1 MFPAGVDRWGLNRLP
16 PHGCRFLGLKQ
27 GEVEMM
33 QTIEQMRSMTANDL
47 AMLGMQDI
55 AYVKPVVVDGNASY
69 AIHAADGTQ
78 MALIGDRDIA
88 FAVVRQNE
96 LEPVSVH

>member
-1 MFPAGVDRWGLNRLP
+1 MPG
-16 PHGCRFLGLKQ
+16 Q
-27 GEVEMM
+27 GEVEMEM
-33 QTIEQMRSMTANDL
+33 QIAETLRQMTASDL

-55 AYVKPVVVDGNASY
+55 AYVKPVVVDGTAGY

-78 MALIGDRDIA
+78 IALTGNRDIA

>member
-1 MFPAGVDRWGLNRLP
+1 
-16 PHGCRFLGLKQ
+16 
-27 GEVEMM
+27 M
-33 QTIEQMRSMTANDL
+33 QTVEQLRHMSSNDL
-47 AMLGMQDI
+47 AMFGMQDI
-55 AYVKPVVVDGNASY
+55 AYVKPVVVDGNAGY

>member
-1 MFPAGVDRWGLNRLP
+1 
-16 PHGCRFLGLKQ
+16 
-27 GEVEMM
+27 M
-33 QTIEQMRSMTANDL
+33 QTFEQMRHMTAQDL

-55 AYVKPVVVDGNASY
+55 AYVKRVVVDGNTGF

-78 MALIGDRDIA
+78 MALIGDRDVA

>member
-1 MFPAGVDRWGLNRLP
+1 MSPDGGGLNRLP
-16 PHGCRFLGLKQ
+16 TGWRPEQ
-27 GEVEMM
+27 GEVEM
-33 QTIEQMRSMTANDL
+33 QTIEQMRQMTTTDL
-47 AMLGMQDI
+47 ATLGMQDI
-55 AYVKPVVVDGNASY
+55 AYVKPVVVDGNAGF

>member
-1 MFPAGVDRWGLNRLP
+1 
-16 PHGCRFLGLKQ
+16 
-27 GEVEMM
+27 MM
-33 QTIEQMRSMTANDL
+33 QTMEELRHMTTNDL

-55 AYVKPVVVDGNASY
+55 AYVRPVEVEGKPGF

-78 MALIGDRDIA
+78 MALIGDRDVA

>member
-1 MFPAGVDRWGLNRLP
+1 
-16 PHGCRFLGLKQ
+16 
-27 GEVEMM
+27 M
-33 QTIEQMRSMTANDL
+33 QTMEQMRQMTANDL

-55 AYVKPVVVDGNASY
+55 AYVKRVEVDGNAGY

-78 MALIGDRDIA
+78 MALIPDRDIA

>member
-1 MFPAGVDRWGLNRLP
+1 
-16 PHGCRFLGLKQ
+16 
-27 GEVEMM
+27 MM
-33 QTIEQMRSMTANDL
+33 QTQTMEQMRQMTANDL
-47 AMLGMQDI
+47 AMFGMQDI
-55 AYVKPVVVDGNASY
+55 AYVKPVVVDGNAGF

-78 MALIGDRDIA
+78 MALLGDRDIA

>member
-1 MFPAGVDRWGLNRLP
+1 
-16 PHGCRFLGLKQ
+16 
-27 GEVEMM
+27 M
-33 QTIEQMRSMTANDL
+33 QTIEQMRQMTANDL
-47 AMLGMQDI
+47 AMFGVQDV
-55 AYVKPVVVDGNASY
+55 AYVKRVVVDGTAGY

-78 MALIGDRDIA
+78 MALIPDRDIA

>member
-1 MFPAGVDRWGLNRLP
+1 MI
-16 PHGCRFLGLKQ
+16 
-27 GEVEMM
+27 
-33 QTIEQMRSMTANDL
+33 QTSEQLRHMTTNDL
-47 AMLGMQDI
+47 AMLGVQDI
-55 AYVKPVVVDGNASY
+55 AYVKPVVVDGTAGY

-78 MALIGDRDIA
+78 MALTGDRDIA

>member
-1 MFPAGVDRWGLNRLP
+1 
-16 PHGCRFLGLKQ
+16 
-27 GEVEMM
+27 M
-33 QTIEQMRSMTANDL
+33 QTIEEMRHMTANDL

-55 AYVKPVVVDGNASY
+55 AYVKPVTVNGAAGY

-78 MALIGDRDIA
+78 MALTGDRAIA

>member
-1 MFPAGVDRWGLNRLP
+1 
-16 PHGCRFLGLKQ
+16 
-27 GEVEMM
+27 M
-33 QTIEQMRSMTANDL
+33 QTIEQMRHMTANDL

-55 AYVKPVVVDGNASY
+55 AYVKPVAVDGGGTGY

-78 MALIGDRDIA
+78 MALTASRDLA

-96 LEPVSVH
+96 MEPVSVH

>member
-1 MFPAGVDRWGLNRLP
+1 
-16 PHGCRFLGLKQ
+16 
-27 GEVEMM
+27 M
-33 QTIEQMRSMTANDL
+33 QTTEEMRHMTVSDL
-47 AMLGMQDI
+47 ATLGMQDI
-55 AYVKPVVVDGNASY
+55 AYVKRVLVDGAPGY

-78 MALIGDRDIA
+78 MALIPDRDVA

>member
-1 MFPAGVDRWGLNRLP
+1 
-16 PHGCRFLGLKQ
+16 
-27 GEVEMM
+27 M
-33 QTIEQMRSMTANDL
+33 QTSEEFRQMTPGDL
-47 AMLGMQDI
+47 AMFGMQDI
-55 AYVKPVVVDGNASY
+55 AYVKPVVVDGTAGF

-78 MALIGDRDIA
+78 MALTADRDIA

>member
-1 MFPAGVDRWGLNRLP
+1 
-16 PHGCRFLGLKQ
+16 
-27 GEVEMM
+27 M
-33 QTIEQMRSMTANDL
+33 QTIEQMRQMTANDL

-55 AYVKPVVVDGNASY
+55 AYVKAVEVDGNVGF

-78 MALIGDRDIA
+78 MALIADRALA

>member
-1 MFPAGVDRWGLNRLP
+1 MV
-16 PHGCRFLGLKQ
+16 
-27 GEVEMM
+27 
-33 QTIEQMRSMTANDL
+33 QTTEQMRQMTVQDL

-55 AYVKPVVVDGNASY
+55 AYVKPVTVDGAAGF

-78 MALIGDRDIA
+78 MALIADRDIA

>member
-1 MFPAGVDRWGLNRLP
+1 
-16 PHGCRFLGLKQ
+16 
-27 GEVEMM
+27 M
-33 QTIEQMRSMTANDL
+33 QTIEQMRQMTANDL

-55 AYVKPVVVDGNASY
+55 AYVKHVVVAGNAGY

-78 MALIGDRDIA
+78 MALISDRDIA

>member
-1 MFPAGVDRWGLNRLP
+1 
-16 PHGCRFLGLKQ
+16 
-27 GEVEMM
+27 MM
-33 QTIEQMRSMTANDL
+33 QTNEQMRQMTANDL
-47 AMLGMQDI
+47 AMLGVQHI
-55 AYVKPVVVDGNASY
+55 AYVRPVMVDGTAGF

-78 MALIGDRDIA
+78 MAVIGDREVA

>member
-1 MFPAGVDRWGLNRLP
+1 MSSVGLPKGSNGDFNRLP
-16 PHGCRFLGLKQ
+16 AGSEPGQR
-27 GEVEMM
+27 EVEMM
-33 QTIEQMRSMTANDL
+33 QISEEMRQMTANDL

-55 AYVKPVVVDGNASY
+55 AYVKPALIDGTAGY

-78 MALIGDRDIA
+78 MAFLNNRDLA

>member
-1 MFPAGVDRWGLNRLP
+1 
-16 PHGCRFLGLKQ
+16 
-27 GEVEMM
+27 M
-33 QTIEQMRSMTANDL
+33 QTIEQMRQMTVNDL
-47 AMLGMQDI
+47 AMLGVQDV
-55 AYVKPVVVDGNASY
+55 AYVKPVVVDGTAGY

-78 MALIGDRDIA
+78 MALIADRDIA

>member
-1 MFPAGVDRWGLNRLP
+1 
-16 PHGCRFLGLKQ
+16 
-27 GEVEMM
+27 M
-33 QTIEQMRSMTANDL
+33 QTSEEMRSMTATDL
-47 AMLGMQDI
+47 AMLGMQNI
-55 AYVKPVVVDGNASY
+55 AYVKRVMVDGNAGF

-78 MALIGDRDIA
+78 MALVGDRDIA